1 MASQVLLSCGAHDYE
16 DPSLQPFKVEWAA
29 CNVGASAPEEAGTYF
44 AWGETEGKDNDNCD
58 NDRYATSEPKM
69 TKYNVP
75 DGTAGSAVLDAA
87 ADAATVNLGNSSRI
101 PTRGDG

>member
-44 AWGETEGKDNDNCD
+44 AWGETEGKENYNWDNY
-58 NDRYATSEPKM
+58 RYATPEPKM
-69 TKYNVP
+69 TKYNFP
-75 DGTAGSAVLDAA
+75 DGTAGSAVLEAGD
-87 ADAATVNLGNSSRI
+87 DAATVNQGNGWRM
-101 PTRGDG
+101 PTRAD